1 MINVCKKRHACEKDY
16 AWTPST
22 RNCENGKYIASIMDN
37 SMITCN
43 EVIESYD
50 EEEKN

>member
-1 MINVCKKRHACEKDY
+1 MWKRLCSD
-16 AWTPST
+16 S
-22 RNCENGKYIASIMDN
+22 CENGKYIASIMDN

-50 EEEKN
+50 EKEKN